1 MNKLLSLSLVLMLVV
16 TPLLADQAPGGN
28 TWSKVRYNGG
38 TLQTKVKPDDW
49 NNKLTVGSDLI
60 EFDLNDG
67 QKIKIDPKTVT
78 ALSYGQEAHRRV
90 GTMVAL
96 AILISP
102 AALFG
107 LFHKTKLHFIG
118 IEYEQ
123 DGKKAGLLMQGDKGN
138 YRAIL
143 LALKAVTGK
152 DVQTAEEDKGTVKP
166 SDKPA
171 PPKDKPEQPQ

>member
-1 MNKLLSLSLVLMLVV
+1 MKKSLSFFLALMLA
-16 TPLLADQAPGGN
+16 LQAPLPLTASSDEGGN
-28 TWSKVRYNGG
+28 TWTKVRYNGG
-38 TLQTKVKPDDW
+38 TVQTKVKPDDW
-49 NNKLTVGSDLI
+49 NNKLMISSDLI

-67 QKIKIDPKTVT
+67 QTIKIDPKTVT

-118 IEYEQ
+118 IEYDQ

-166 SDKPA
+166 
-171 PPKDKPEQPQ
+171 KDKQ

>member
-1 MNKLLSLSLVLMLVV
+1 MRKLVALVV
-16 TPLLADQAPGGN
+16 MFLMVQTCWPEAGGN
-28 TWSKVRYNGG
+28 TWNRVRYNGG
-38 TLQTKVKPDDW
+38 TLQTKTKPDDW
-49 NNKLTVGSDLI
+49 DNRLTVTSDLI
-60 EFDLNDG
+60 EFDLKDG
-67 QKIKIDPKTVT
+67 QVIKIDPKTVT

-107 LFHKTKLHFIG
+107 LFHKTKLHFVG

-123 DGKKAGLLMQGDKGN
+123 DGKKEGLLMQADKGN

-143 LALKAVTGK
+143 LALKSVTGK
-152 DVQTAEEDKGTVKP
+152 EVQTAEEDKQTVK
-166 SDKPA
+166 A
-171 PPKDKPEQPQ
+171 KDKQ

>member
-1 MNKLLSLSLVLMLVV
+1 MRKALALALMVLLVQPCWPQ
-16 TPLLADQAPGGN
+16 TGN
-28 TWSKVRYNGG
+28 TWNKVRYNGG
-38 TLQTKVKPDDW
+38 TAQTKVKPDDW
-49 NNKLTVGSDLI
+49 DNKLTVTSDLI
-60 EFDLNDG
+60 EFDLKDG
-67 QKIKIDPKTVT
+67 QAIKIDPKTVT
-78 ALSYGQEAHRRV
+78 AISYGQEAHRRV

-118 IEYEQ
+118 VEYDQ
-123 DGKKAGLLMQGDKGN
+123 DGKKGGLLMQGDKGN

-152 DVQTAEEDKGTVKP
+152 DVQTAEEDKQTVK
-166 SDKPA
+166 A
-171 PPKDKPEQPQ
+171 KDKQ

>member
-1 MNKLLSLSLVLMLVV
+1 MKKLLVASLALMLALQ
-16 TPLLADQAPGGN
+16 TSFLAAGTEGGN

-49 NNKLTVGSDLI
+49 NNKLTVNSDLI
-60 EFDLNDG
+60 EFDLKDG
-67 QKIKIDPKTVT
+67 QVIKIDPKKVT

-123 DGKKAGLLMQGDKGN
+123 DGKKEGLLMQGDKGN

-152 DVQTAEEDKGTVKP
+152 DVQTAEEDKPTVK
-166 SDKPA
+166 
-171 PPKDKPEQPQ
+171 PKDKP

>member
-1 MNKLLSLSLVLMLVV
+1 MKKLLSLLLAFILALPA
-16 TPLLADQAPGGN
+16 PLLAAGTEGGN
-28 TWSKVRYNGG
+28 AWTKVRYNGG

-49 NNKLTVGSDLI
+49 NNKLTISSDLI
-60 EFDLNDG
+60 EFDLKDG
-67 QKIKIDPKTVT
+67 QVIKIDPKSVT

-123 DGKKAGLLMQGDKGN
+123 DGKKEGLLMQGDKGN

-152 DVQTAEEDKGTVKP
+152 EVQTAEEDKATVKP
-166 SDKPA
+166 
-171 PPKDKPEQPQ
+171 KDKQ

>member
-1 MNKLLSLSLVLMLVV
+1 MRKLVALVV
-16 TPLLADQAPGGN
+16 MFLMVQPCWPDAAGGN
-28 TWSKVRYNGG
+28 TWNRVRYNGG
-38 TLQTKVKPDDW
+38 TMQTKTKPDDW
-49 NNKLTVGSDLI
+49 DNRLTITSDLI
-60 EFDLNDG
+60 EFDLKDG
-67 QKIKIDPKTVT
+67 QVIKIDPKTVT

-107 LFHKTKLHFIG
+107 LFHKTKLHFVG

-123 DGKKAGLLMQGDKGN
+123 DGKKAGLLMQADKGN

-143 LALKAVTGK
+143 LALKSVTGK
-152 DVQTAEEDKGTVKP
+152 EVQTAEEDKQTVK
-166 SDKPA
+166 A
-171 PPKDKPEQPQ
+171 KDKQ

>member
-1 MNKLLSLSLVLMLVV
+1 MKQSLALVLVVVLVLQV
-16 TPLLADQAPGGN
+16 PLLAAGTGGN
-28 TWSKVRYNGG
+28 TWDKVRYNGG

-49 NNKLTVGSDLI
+49 NNKLTVGPDLI

-67 QKIKIDPKTVT
+67 QAIKIDPKTVT

-123 DGKKAGLLMQGDKGN
+123 DGKKEGLLMQGDKGN

-152 DVQTAEEDKGTVKP
+152 DVQTAEEDKPTVK
-166 SDKPA
+166 
-171 PPKDKPEQPQ
+171 PKDKP

>member
-1 MNKLLSLSLVLMLVV
+1 MRKLVALVV
-16 TPLLADQAPGGN
+16 MFLMVQTCWPEAGGN
-28 TWSKVRYNGG
+28 TWNRVRYNGG
-38 TLQTKVKPDDW
+38 TLQTKTKPDDW
-49 NNKLTVGSDLI
+49 DNRLTVTSDLI
-60 EFDLNDG
+60 EFDLKDG
-67 QKIKIDPKTVT
+67 QVIKIDPKSVT

-107 LFHKTKLHFIG
+107 LFHKTKLHFVG

-123 DGKKAGLLMQGDKGN
+123 DGKKEGLLMQADKGN

-143 LALKAVTGK
+143 LALKSVTGK
-152 DVQTAEEDKGTVKP
+152 EVQTAEEDKGTVKA
-166 SDKPA
+166 S
-171 PPKDKPEQPQ
+171 DKPEQPKDKQEQPK